1 MKKNDNENA
10 IDNQNSALEDYVTV
24 AIADDVDLANE
35 YRDILARHSIPAVT
49 ATQKSYSS
57 SILGTA
63 VLVPESML
71 EEAQELIESQQDFD
85 NYLDNAFNDPDNWN
99 DDQTEDHENYG
110 NYNDN
115 EEII

>member
-1 MKKNDNENA
+1 MNDNENR
-10 IDNQNSALEDYVTV
+10 IDNQKSALDDYVTV

-35 YRDILARHSIPAVT
+35 YRDILAKNNIPAVT

-63 VLVPESML
+63 VMVPESLL
-71 EEAQELIESQQDFD
+71 EEAQEIIESQQDFD

-99 DDQTEDHENYG
+99 NDSPIDEHENYG
-110 NYNDN
+110 NFND
-115 EEII
+115 EEENI